1 MAKVR
6 KVPRKYTTGLKKSTA
21 AKRKAA
27 IRKRATGKTTKK
39 QTFSPLPGDKKA
51 KTRPSKYTQSA
62 TAIRKRI
69 SETSKKIKSDSPKTK
84 FIRSVAKETG
94 IPSAIIR
101 QVYERGSAAWGTGGH
116 RPGATQA
123 SWSKARVYSF
133 IQKGKTAVTADADL
147 YLKAKKQQR
156 KSADYKLKR

>member
-1 MAKVR
+1 MAKIR
-6 KVPRKYTTGLKKSTA
+6 KVAKKYTSGLKKSTA

-27 IRKRATGKTTKK
+27 IRKRAAGKTSKK
-39 QTFSPLPGDKKA
+39 ETFSPLPGDKRA
-51 KTRPSKYTQSA
+51 KTRPSKYTKSA
-62 TAIRKRI
+62 TTIRKKI
-69 SETSKKIKSDSPKTK
+69 AETSKKIQSNSPKTK

-94 IPSAIIR
+94 IPTPIIR

-133 IQKGKTAVTADADL
+133 IQKGKTATTADKDL
-147 YLKAKKQQR
+147 YAKAKKQQR
-156 KSADYKLKR
+156 KTSSFKLKR